1 MRALRELPDVRLTYG
16 AHRGAPELRNAMAAY
31 LARARAVAVNAERV
45 VICGGVSHGLVA
57 VWNALRTRGA
67 RRVGIEDPG
76 WRWQRL
82 TVEHAGLDAVPVRVD
97 GEGVIVTELA
107 AAEVDAVV
115 LTPAHQYPTG
125 AAMTPQRRAALIAW
139 AQERKALIVED
150 DYDAEYRFDRD
161 PVASLQGLA
170 PEHVAFVGSV
180 SKTLAPSLRLGWIVP
195 PADLVDD
202 VETRVSRDRH
212 YAAYARPDRF
222 GFVHRRRCAGSSS
235 ARDAQALPDKA
246 RRPDRRAGAPL
257 ARGARRWDSGWL
269 RISLAWL
276 PEGLDEHETAM
287 RARDAGVAVHELHRH
302 CTIHTTWPPA
312 LLLGYALPTEVE
324 IRTAVGLLAGAL
336 RPTRLAS
343 SRRR

>member
-1 MRALRELPDVRLTYG
+1 
-16 AHRGAPELRNAMAAY
+16 MAAY

-82 TVEHAGLDAVPVRVD
+82 TVERAGLDAVPVRVD

-170 PEHVAFVGSV
+170 PEHVAFLGSV

-195 PADLVDD
+195 PAALVDD
-202 VETRVSRDRH
+202 VETEFLATGITPPTLDQIALASFIEDAMLDRH
-212 YAAYARPDRF
+212 LR
-222 GFVHRRRCAGSSS
+222 VMRRRYRTKRDVLIDALERHLPEVRVGGIAAG
-235 ARDAQALPDKA
+235 LH
-246 RRPDRRAGAPL
+246 L
-257 ARGARRWDSGWL
+257 
-269 RISLAWL
+269 LAWL

-302 CTIHTTWPPA
+302 CTIHTH
-312 LLLGYALPTEVE
+312 V
-324 IRTAVGLLAGAL
+324 
-336 RPTRLAS
+336 AS
-343 SRRR
+343 SAAPRLRATDRGGDQNGRGAARGGAQADAIGLISASPDWI